1 MVLRWIWHRLF
12 NLFVVASIIANL
24 SAAIS
29 PGHAQETKTK
39 IRIANSAMSVTSL
52 ALLAARDWKLFYERA
67 LEPEIILM
75 SPTLTVPAMIS
86 GEIDYFAGV
95 GPGVASASLSG
106 LPFRAVWVSSDRVSY
121 SLVANPK
128 FKTLQDL
135 KGKKIGVSF
144 GGSTFAGTKAVL
156 ELYKMN
162 PDKDVQ
168 YVSIPGSQPKIAALQ
183 QGIIQ
188 AALLAPPSDYVAVK
202 AGFKRLVNLADLF
215 KDTSFSGLAATG
227 KTIRENPQFVKRMV
241 RAVVR
246 GVIHSRDYPED
257 AIQTMMKHW
266 HMDRDVS
273 VDAYKLV
280 REALNPVPTEK
291 GVELM
296 AHWQSIALNVPPK
309 RPARD
314 YMDLRFVK
322 EVMAELE
329 KK

>member
-1 MVLRWIWHRLF
+1 VQALLGNQIHFIFSVGPQMPSVWEG
-12 NLFVVASIIANL
+12 ADIIL
-24 SAAIS
+24 L
-29 PGHAQETKTK
+29 AQMIGRPTFSL
-39 IRIANSAMSVTSL
+39 IVTS
-52 ALLAARDWKLFYERA
+52 DIQKV
-67 LEPEIILM
+67 
-75 SPTLTVPAMIS
+75 T
-86 GEIDYFAGV
+86 
-95 GPGVASASLSG
+95 
-106 LPFRAVWVSSDRVSY
+106 
-121 SLVANPK
+121 
-128 FKTLQDL
+128 DL

-156 ELYKMN
+156 ELFKMN

-188 AALLAPPSDYVAVK
+188 GALLAPPSDYIALK

-227 KTIRENPQFVKRMV
+227 KTIKENPQFVKRMV

-273 VDAYKLV
+273 VDAYNLV
-280 REALNPVPTEK
+280 REALIPVPTEK

-296 AHWQSIALNVPPK
+296 AHWQSIALNVAPK

>member
-1 MVLRWIWHRLF
+1 MRTVAVTIAIACVFGAAAVHAEPVRGAYPSANVQFLPA
-12 NLFVVASIIANL
+12 FVALEKGFYKREGLDPELISVR
-24 SAAIS
+24 SA
-29 PGHAQETKTK
+29 
-39 IRIANSAMSVTSL
+39 VTAVQ
-52 ALLAARDWKLFYERA
+52 ALLGNQIHFIFSVGPQMPSVWEGADIILLAQMIGRPTFSLIVT
-67 LEPEIILM
+67 PEIQKV
-75 SPTLTVPAMIS
+75 T
-86 GEIDYFAGV
+86 
-95 GPGVASASLSG
+95 
-106 LPFRAVWVSSDRVSY
+106 
-121 SLVANPK
+121 
-128 FKTLQDL
+128 DL

-156 ELYKMN
+156 ELYRMN

-168 YVSIPGSQPKIAALQ
+168 YISIPGSQPKIAALQ